1 MDGISED
8 KKPWDQREDES
19 MQAYLAF
26 VVYRDLRAERS
37 IDAAYRAARGQQTS
51 SKRASGRFFEWSQKY
66 EWKLRANAYDSYL
79 ERKVRD
85 KMEEQE
91 IDDYR
96 HDLRAYFDRQKKLSV
111 AAGNAAIGL
120 LTKAAEG
127 LRNLDPK
134 SIKPGELAALFR
146 AASAVAAAASDAE
159 AIALGVDDLLN
170 ERAKSL
176 Q

>member
-1 MDGISED
+1 MSPFPQPWEQRDG
-8 KKPWDQREDES
+8 ES
-19 MQAYLAF
+19 VQAYLAF
-26 VVYRDLRAERS
+26 VTYRDLRAERS
-37 IDAAYRAARGQQTS
+37 IDHAYRAVTGQRTS
-51 SKRASGRFFEWSQKY
+51 NKRASGRFTEWSQKFH
-66 EWKLRANAYDSYL
+66 WKDRAEAYDSYL

-91 IDDYR
+91 IVDYR

-127 LRNLDPK
+127 LRNLDPT
-134 SIKPGELAALFR
+134 SIKPGELATLFR
-146 AASAVAAAASDAE
+146 VASAVAASDAE
-159 AIALGVDDLLN
+159 AIALGVDDLLS

-176 Q
+176 E